1 MTFVDG
7 TNFLCHSSEELDVR
21 FKAEKPPPCA
31 LSAATTLI
39 YLLGQRKLG
48 TGRIRNYW
56 FSYYKGSEVDYK
68 QIAEELRKNDFEPV
82 LFKKRGDR
90 EKGVDIALAKE
101 MLVNAFNQNFELGLL
116 VAGDE
121 DYVCLVNEVKRYGQI
136 IYLAFFSR
144 GLSDELKL
152 ACDKFYDIIKNNPA
166 GTQSHDYKHSVQR
179 LKSL

>member
-7 TNFLCHSSEELDVR
+7 TNFLCHLSEELNVK
-21 FKAEKPPPCA
+21 FKAENPPLHA
-31 LSAATTLI
+31 LNAATTLI
-39 YLLGQRKLG
+39 NLLGQRKLG
-48 TGRIRNYW
+48 PGKIRNYW
-56 FSYYKGSEVDYK
+56 FSSYKGSESDYK

-82 LFKKRGDR
+82 LFKKKGDR

-121 DYVCLVNEVKRYGQI
+121 DYVGLVNEVKRYGQI
-136 IYLAFFSR
+136 IYLAFFSH
-144 GLSDELKL
+144 GLSGELKL
-152 ACDKFYDIIKNNPA
+152 ACDKFYDIIKNNPEV
-166 GTQSHDYKHSVQR
+166 TQRHDYKHSIQR